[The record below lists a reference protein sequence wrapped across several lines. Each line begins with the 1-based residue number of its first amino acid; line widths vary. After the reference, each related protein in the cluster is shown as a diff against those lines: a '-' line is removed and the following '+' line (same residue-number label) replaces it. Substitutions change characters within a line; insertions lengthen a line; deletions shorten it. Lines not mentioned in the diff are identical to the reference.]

1 MTERE
6 QGDLLETAD
15 RSLVFLS
22 VLLGAVCLSWMALAR
37 QRESLRTGRA
47 DDVTGLRLTAA
58 VLVVIALGWFFC
70 LGLRDRQAGRSGEVN
85 FRASLLVLLAAL
97 LRLWDQLE
105 DA

>member
-1 MTERE
+1 MRERE

-15 RSLVFLS
+15 RSLFFLS
-22 VLLGAVCLSWMALAR
+22 VLLGSVCLSWAALAR

-58 VLVVIALGWFFC
+58 ALVVLALGWFFC
-70 LGLRDRQAGRSGEVN
+70 LGLRGRRDGRSGEVN

-97 LRLWDQLE
+97 LRLGELLE
-105 DA
+105 DG